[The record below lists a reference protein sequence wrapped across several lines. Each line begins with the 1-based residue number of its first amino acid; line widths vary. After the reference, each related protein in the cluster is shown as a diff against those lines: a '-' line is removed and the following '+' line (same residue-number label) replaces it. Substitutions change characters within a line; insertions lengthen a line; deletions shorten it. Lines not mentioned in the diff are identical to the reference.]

1 MTKKTKLPILSIILI
16 ISLLSSLFTKT
27 AFGFIYNNE
36 DYAFSNNCII
46 NFAANGGVKQS
57 ELKMQSTNIES
68 IRNGLTFASVF
79 PDSPTGKSNA
89 VLKNYGFFA
98 SDSSYHAIDKSS
110 PINLYFNS
118 MSLTVSGVNS
128 ETKEITNAT
137 VYLGID
143 WDYEYSINYEL
154 NGGIN
159 SPSNPYNYIYKTGVS
174 GFSAPT
180 KDYANFKGWYY
191 DADFALPVTG
201 ISSEDSGNKTLYAK
215 WENTHG
221 ILNFSTGTNEKIS
234 PVNVPLNAKISDYL
248 TADKPQK
255 DGYTF
260 SGWGKQ
266 DLSNLSENDVMTE
279 NGFTVYA
286 LWTANEITAK
296 EQIIEGSLGE
306 TISEN
311 SIIVENGTG
320 EYTFSLGEN
329 ETLPKGLILEDN
341 GTISGNFEEAGN
353 FEINIVIT
361 DKNSGSKTTVKISF
375 DISGSPIQIKK
386 MPTTSWVAKNKALK
400 YSSVFGGKFVIINE
414 EGVEEEIK
422 GTLWWKDETTI
433 FPEYGNYTVPV
444 IFTPNDK
451 NYQPFEFDMELNVK
465 KPFSSS
471 PTPTIKYTIRSSASD
486 GGSITPEGRSEL
498 YEYENITYTIKADPG
513 YRISEIIVDGEK
525 YDGGE
530 TKRKYTF
537 TSVTESHRIHA
548 EFEKIDEEKT
558 KKRFYDNE
566 NTDPDNDKAVSDNSK
581 NKSSDKNNNTSNDNT
596 SNKIDVSSV
605 FNTKDKIA
613 YIQGYNDGSFRPS
626 NYLTRAEA
634 SVILSKILVT
644 KMEDKNYTSK
654 FSDVNFSDWYGNYV
668 SFLSEQGIIDGYSD
682 GTFKPNANITRA
694 ELVALVAKALNIN
707 DRYTN
712 YFSDTAG
719 MWASNAI
726 SAINSFGF
734 IKGYADG
741 TFRPNA
747 NITRAETTVFLNA
760 VLGRTSS
767 SSGEPVSNA
776 FNDIKPT
783 DWFYESVIEAANL
796 SPRSF

>member
-1 MTKKTKLPILSIILI
+1 MTKKRKLPILSIVLI
-16 ISLLSSLFTKT
+16 ISLLSSLFTQT

-36 DYAFSNNCII
+36 DYTFSNNCII

-57 ELKMQSTNIES
+57 ELKMQSTNIEN

-79 PDSPTGKSNA
+79 PDSPKGASNA
-89 VLKNYGFFA
+89 IVKNYGFFA
-98 SDSSYHAIDKSS
+98 SDSSYHAVDKSS
-110 PINLYFNS
+110 PINSYFN
-118 MSLTVSGVNS
+118 MMNLNVSNVNS

-137 VYLGID
+137 IYLGIN
-143 WDYEYSINYEL
+143 WDYEYSLNYEL
-154 NGGIN
+154 NGGTN
-159 SPSNPYNYIYKTGVS
+159 SPSNPYNYIYKTGVP
-174 GFSAPT
+174 GFASPT
-180 KDYANFKGWYY
+180 KDYAVFKGWYY
-191 DADFALPVTG
+191 DAGFTLPVAG

-221 ILNFSTGTNEKIS
+221 TLNFNTGTNEKIAS
-234 PVNVPLNAKISDYL
+234 VNIPLNAKISDYL
-248 TADKPQK
+248 PADKPKK
-255 DGYTF
+255 DGYSF
-260 SGWGKQ
+260 SGWGKE
-266 DLSNLSENDVMTE
+266 DLSNLSDSDVMTE
-279 NGFTVYA
+279 NGFTVFA

-296 EQIIEGSLGE
+296 EQIIKGSLNE
-306 TISEN
+306 AVPEN
-311 SIIVENGTG
+311 SIIAENGTG
-320 EYTFSLGEN
+320 EYTFSLSEN

-341 GTISGNFEEAGN
+341 GIISGNFGEAGN
-353 FEINIVIT
+353 FEINVIVT
-361 DKNSGSKTTVKISF
+361 DKNSGSKTTAKITF
-375 DISGSPIQIKK
+375 EISGSLIQIKK
-386 MPTTSWVAKNKALK
+386 MPATSWVAKNKALK
-400 YSSVFGGKFVIINE
+400 YSSVFGGKFVVINE
-414 EGVEEEIK
+414 NGVEEELD

-433 FPEYGNYTVPV
+433 FPEYGNYTVTIV
-444 IFTPNDK
+444 FTPNNK

-465 KPFSSS
+465 KPFNSS
-471 PTPTIKYTIRSSASD
+471 PTPTIRYSIRASASE
-486 GGSITPEGRSEL
+486 GGKITPEGRSEL

-537 TSVTESHRIHA
+537 TSVTESHRIHVK
-548 EFEKIDEEKT
+548 FEKIDEEKT
-558 KKRFYDNE
+558 KKRFYNNE
-566 NTDPDNDKAVSDNSK
+566 NTDSDDNKDVSDNSK
-581 NKSSDKNNNTSNDNT
+581 NKSSNKNNNTTNDNT
-596 SNKIDVSSV
+596 TNKIDVSSV

-613 YIQGYNDGSFRPS
+613 YIQGYTDGSFRPS

-644 KMEDKNYTSK
+644 KMENKNYTSK
-654 FSDVNFSDWYGNYV
+654 FSDVNSSDWYGNYV
-668 SFLSEQGIIDGYSD
+668 SFLSEHGIIDGYAD

-694 ELVALVAKALNIN
+694 ELVALVAKALDIN
-707 DRYTN
+707 GQYTN

-760 VLGRTSS
+760 VLGRNSS
-767 SSGEPVSNA
+767 SSGQIVSNA

-796 SPRSF
+796 SSRSS